1 MSGRSS
7 RFARV
12 KTRWGPEGESQ
23 SFTSSRSALPKHIP
37 ATMTTEQLEALMG
50 IFYI

>member
-12 KTRWGPEGESQ
+12 KTRWGPEGETQ
-23 SFTSSRSALPKHIP
+23 SFTSSKSALPKHIP
-37 ATMTTEQLEALMG
+37 ENMTTEQLETLMG
-50 IFYI
+50 TFF